1 VANSISTPDLANAIT
16 QAILT
21 VSENQEQY
29 RNPAIGERWFNRF
42 IREWGVARTLS
53 GDSGKR
59 TRTVQL
65 LNTELPG
72 IRSSRDPG
80 SLVEE
85 TAEKL
90 KNEEL
95 SSRRGRP
102 ISLVSKVGWFLAPET
117 LIPRDGF
124 RREKDVISK
133 ECTRA
138 WVHGLARR
146 LGVSSKELKTAG
158 FARKVF
164 DNILMREGG
173 RGSTRAKKRGL
184 QRGLDS
190 PECL

>member
-1 VANSISTPDLANAIT
+1 
-16 QAILT
+16 
-21 VSENQEQY
+21 
-29 RNPAIGERWFNRF
+29 
-42 IREWGVARTLS
+42 
-53 GDSGKR
+53 
-59 TRTVQL
+59 VQL

-95 SSRRGRP
+95 SSRRGCP

-117 LIPRDGF
+117 LIPRDGFAVEGLDGRRRKQGLPGVVGKQYRDYLGAFDEEF

-164 DNILMREGG
+164 DNILMREGRSG
-173 RGSTRAKKRGL
+173 FNESKKRGL
-184 QRGLDS
+184 KRGLDF
-190 PECL
+190 PKCL